1 LTAGDFARRFL
12 AFLSYLA
19 SYASI
24 PEPQSMRTLCADPA
38 RCRNLFAWAR
48 SRACSG
54 AIAVSVMI
62 GAMITSGCAATETRY
77 APKELP
83 AELQASRW
91 QAPCTVDLTPSPK
104 THLTTQIE
112 SGDQVEVLVAT
123 GLNSSQMARIHTTV
137 AADGTVELPVL
148 GRIPVAGVTPDA
160 SHQAVVQACYREGVS
175 AKPLVQVSLEKPR
188 QHRVII
194 NGAVSRPGVYML
206 SRENSD
212 LVSALAAAGGL
223 SKEAGEKIVIQ
234 SRHVPPQGTP
244 SGSGI
249 VPTGGW
255 SDDANAAGEP
265 KEFSVPA
272 DRREIPL
279 TPTSTTKLASAE
291 LHDGDVVTVERRD
304 PPSIVVTGIVNRPG
318 RYDLPI
324 GQELRILDA
333 IAMAHGVSYKVLDRV
348 MVCRKVRGNN
358 ERAVIEV
365 NLREATRNQTENILL
380 MGGDVVSVEA
390 NAKVLFQD
398 TIDYIGAAILG
409 FAPAVIH

>member
-1 LTAGDFARRFL
+1 
-12 AFLSYLA
+12 
-19 SYASI
+19 
-24 PEPQSMRTLCADPA
+24 MRTLCADPA
-38 RCRNLFAWAR
+38 RCRNPFACAR
-48 SRACSG
+48 SR

-62 GAMITSGCAATETRY
+62 GSVMIGAVIISGCAATETRY

-83 AELQASRW
+83 TELQASRW
-91 QAPCTVDLTPSPK
+91 QAPCTVNLTPSPK
-104 THLTTQIE
+104 TPPATQIE

-123 GLNSSQMARIHTTV
+123 GFNSSQMARIHTTV

-175 AKPLVQVSLEKPR
+175 EKPPLVQVSLEKPR

-194 NGAVSRPGVYML
+194 NGAVSRPGVYTL

-223 SKEAGEKIVIQ
+223 SREAGEKIVIQ
-234 SRHVPPQGTP
+234 SRHAPPEGTQ

-255 SDDANAAGEP
+255 SDDVNAAGEP
-265 KEFSVPA
+265 KEFSFPA

-279 TPTSTTKLASAE
+279 TPTSTAKLASAE

-348 MVCRKVRGNN
+348 MVCRKVRGKN

-380 MGGDVVSVEA
+380 MAGDVVSVEA
-390 NAKVLFQD
+390 NSKVLFQD
-398 TIDYIGAAILG
+398 TIDYIGAAVLG

>member
-1 LTAGDFARRFL
+1 
-12 AFLSYLA
+12 
-19 SYASI
+19 
-24 PEPQSMRTLCADPA
+24 
-38 RCRNLFAWAR
+38 
-48 SRACSG
+48 
-54 AIAVSVMI
+54 MI
-62 GAMITSGCAATETRY
+62 GAVITSGCAATETRY

-123 GLNSSQMARIHTTV
+123 GFNSSQMARIHTTV

-148 GRIPVAGVTPDA
+148 GRIPVAGITPDA

-175 AKPLVQVSLEKPR
+175 EKPPLVQVSLEKPR

-194 NGAVSRPGVYML
+194 NGAVGRPGVYTL

-223 SKEAGEKIVIQ
+223 SREAGEKIVIQ
-234 SRHVPPQGTP
+234 SRHAPPEGTA

-249 VPTGGW
+249 VTTSGW
-255 SDDANAAGEP
+255 SDGVNAAGEP
-265 KEFSVPA
+265 KEFSFPA

-279 TPTSTTKLASAE
+279 APTSTTKLASAE

-333 IAMAHGVSYKVLDRV
+333 IAMAHGVSYKVLDRA
-348 MVCRKVRGNN
+348 MVCRKVRGKND
-358 ERAVIEV
+358 RAVIEV

-380 MGGDVVSVEA
+380 MAGDVVSVEA

-398 TIDYIGAAILG
+398 TIDYIGAAVLG